1 MLYIRHDL
9 TGSEMA
15 NPAHKLTDE
24 ERQAL
29 RSRGYR
35 PVEIWLPDFSD
46 PRVREQAAAEAKRIA
61 AADHAEDVM
70 TWLEAVQK
78 DMWEGED
85 QI

>member
-1 MLYIRHDL
+1 MFAKSALAVK
-9 TGSEMA
+9 MV

-24 ERQAL
+24 ERQSL
-29 RSRGYR
+29 RNRGYR
-35 PVEIWLPDFSD
+35 PVEIWLPDFGD
-46 PRVREQAAAEAKRIA
+46 PQVREQAIAEAKRIA
-61 AADHAEDVM
+61 AADHEEDVM

>member
-1 MLYIRHDL
+1 
-9 TGSEMA
+9 MA
-15 NPAHKLTDE
+15 DPAHKLSDQ
-24 ERQAL
+24 ERRAL
-29 RSRGYR
+29 RVRGYR

-46 PRVREQAAAEAKRIA
+46 PHVREQATAEAKRIA
-61 AADHAEDVM
+61 AADHEEDVM

>member
-1 MLYIRHDL
+1 M
-9 TGSEMA
+9 T
-15 NPAHKLTDE
+15 NPAHKVTDE
-24 ERQAL
+24 ERQVL
-29 RSRGYR
+29 RNRGYR

-46 PRVREQAAAEAKRIA
+46 PKVREQAIAEAKRIA
-61 AADHAEDVM
+61 AADHEEDVM